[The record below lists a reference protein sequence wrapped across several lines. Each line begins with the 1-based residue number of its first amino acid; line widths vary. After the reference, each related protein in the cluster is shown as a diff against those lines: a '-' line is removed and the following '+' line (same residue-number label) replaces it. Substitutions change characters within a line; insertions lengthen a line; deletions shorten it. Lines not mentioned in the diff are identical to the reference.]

1 MNAILIE
8 TNRDDG
14 DVSTAPDTSRG
25 VDAHRVAIAVLALCS
40 LGAAALHF
48 AVFGDHFEEY
58 WLYGVFF
65 ATVAWCQAIWAAWVV
80 YRPSPRLLLAG
91 NVGNALIIAVW
102 IASRTVGI
110 GIGPQVGPEAITAA
124 DTLCTL
130 LELAVVAGA
139 AALLALPFRAR
150 ITRRMALSTIGSV
163 ALLVVLAST
172 AVLATAPSHE
182 HDASHNDEVAVAQ
195 SHTHTTNAHDTQEV
209 PR

>member
-1 MNAILIE
+1 MNVLTD

-14 DVSTAPDTSRG
+14 DRSTGPETSRG
-25 VDAHRVAIAVLALCS
+25 VDARRVVIAALAVCS
-40 LGAAALHF
+40 LAAAAIHF
-48 AVFGDHFEEY
+48 AVFQEHFEEY

-102 IASRTVGI
+102 IVSRTVGI
-110 GIGPQVGPEAITAA
+110 GIGPQVGPEAISAA
-124 DTLCTL
+124 DTLCAL

-150 ITRRMALSTIGSV
+150 ITRRAALSAIASV
-163 ALLVVLAST
+163 ALVVTLAST
-172 AVLATAPSHE
+172 AVLATASPHE
-182 HDASHNDEVAVAQ
+182 HDAAHEEAAVV
-195 SHTHTTNAHDTQEV
+195 HTHAHTTNAHDTKEV
-209 PR
+209 AR